1 LSKFKLQLDL
11 RKVQVFSAKACV
23 KDEVCGSIV
32 DATPSEIFGAVY
44 EDAIFLLSNDEM
56 TNEEYAEMNLELE
69 RIYNISQGPLD
80 TDDYQELVYKYYNAI
95 EKRNIA

>member
-1 LSKFKLQLDL
+1 
-11 RKVQVFSAKACV
+11 
-23 KDEVCGSIV
+23 
-32 DATPSEIFGAVY
+32 
-44 EDAIFLLSNDEM
+44 M
-56 TNEEYAEMNLELE
+56 TNEEYAEMNSELE